1 MDLIIQYNVSF
12 YKANLNLYGLVA
24 ALSCP
29 FTTGFEKV
37 AFLP

>member
-24 ALSCP
+24 GAL
-29 FTTGFEKV
+29 
-37 AFLP
+37 LPLYGWI